1 MTSSGG
7 ITAVLRLAEGLCKKT
22 LRTSEDNSVQ
32 LGTVTQPRR
41 PRRCTCGIV
50 LILLSQVKCMKIFM
64 NVAFRSF
71 LTTSNAV
78 SVVALNLLSHS
89 EDIRR
94 VAVQVRV
101 RIRKKKK
108 K

>member
-1 MTSSGG
+1 
-7 ITAVLRLAEGLCKKT
+7 
-22 LRTSEDNSVQ
+22 
-32 LGTVTQPRR
+32 
-41 PRRCTCGIV
+41 
-50 LILLSQVKCMKIFM
+50 M

-108 K
+108 KKISVRVRV